1 MDTNADNPP
10 FEPDAPA
17 ATDAAASETSAID
30 NSKFRKVPLTTPI
43 MRGET
48 AIAEVTVRKPMG
60 GDLRGCSAPNI
71 LMMDMDTMLTILPRV
86 TMPPLLPFELETAV
100 DPLDLMELVG
110 AVKGFF
116 MTAQE
121 KAMVEAMQA
130 QAGTI
135 PTGS

>member
-1 MDTNADNPP
+1 MTDET
-10 FEPDAPA
+10 EKPA
-17 ATDAAASETSAID
+17 ATETSEVD
-30 NSKFRKVPLTTPI
+30 TSKFRKVTLTSPI
-43 MRGET
+43 MRGEQV
-48 AIAEVTVRKPMG
+48 IAEVTVRKPMG
-60 GDLRGCSAPNI
+60 GDLRGTTAPNI

-86 TMPPLLPFELETAV
+86 TMPSLLDVELHNAV

-130 QAGTI
+130 QALEGG
-135 PTGS
+135 PTKH

>member
-1 MDTNADNPP
+1 MTDETENPQQAQA
-10 FEPDAPA
+10 EPA
-17 ATDAAASETSAID
+17 ALDT
-30 NSKFRKVPLTTPI
+30 SKFRKVTLTTPI
-43 MRGET
+43 MRGEQV
-48 AIAEVTVRKPMG
+48 IAELTVRKPMG
-60 GDLRGCSAPNI
+60 GDLRGVTAPNI

-86 TMPPLLPFELETAV
+86 TMPPLLPFELDTAV

-130 QAGTI
+130 SAGAI